1 MLWQDEF
8 DGNKAG
14 RAEGNDAVG
23 GLLRIVQWGARICAH
38 TLGGGRWLYRQ
49 GSTREQRRRTMGR
62 ASFMAGTRPQ
72 DAGAGR
78 DEHALGSGGDGREGR
93 GARPL
98 ADLAISTGGTCSSV
112 WSRIGIKRTPRR
124 RRVKKWE
131 R

>member
-78 DEHALGSGGDGREGR
+78 DEHALGGGGVLAEMGARGGGLGPSLTWPSQLGERARAYGR
-93 GARPL
+93 G
-98 ADLAISTGGTCSSV
+98 
-112 WSRIGIKRTPRR
+112 
-124 RRVKKWE
+124 
-131 R
+131 